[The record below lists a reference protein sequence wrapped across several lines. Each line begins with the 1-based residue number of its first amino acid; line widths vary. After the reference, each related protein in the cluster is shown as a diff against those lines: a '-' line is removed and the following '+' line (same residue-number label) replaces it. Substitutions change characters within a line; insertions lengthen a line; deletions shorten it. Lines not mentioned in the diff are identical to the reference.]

1 MAHVRRKYMNILKA
15 MPSKNRLSSLSYK
28 IVDKINKLFVLEDK
42 AHKNKLFGNELISF
56 RQEEE
61 LPLINDI
68 HDLVFNN
75 TPKKGSAL
83 ENALNYTKKVRNDL
97 LPYLDEPYLELANNL
112 AERCVKPFVINR
124 KVFHPS
130 GSEIGA
136 IYTVKLFSL
145 IRTAIS
151 NGLDPY
157 R

>member
-1 MAHVRRKYMNILKA
+1 M
-15 MPSKNRLSSLSYK
+15 
-28 IVDKINKLFVLEDK
+28 
-42 AHKNKLFGNELISF
+42 
-56 RQEEE
+56 
-61 LPLINDI
+61 
-68 HDLVFNN
+68 
-75 TPKKGSAL
+75 

-97 LPYLDEPYLELANNL
+97 LPYLDEPYLELTNNL

-157 R
+157 RYLKYVLTNIKTKPIDELLPYSKDIGKLI